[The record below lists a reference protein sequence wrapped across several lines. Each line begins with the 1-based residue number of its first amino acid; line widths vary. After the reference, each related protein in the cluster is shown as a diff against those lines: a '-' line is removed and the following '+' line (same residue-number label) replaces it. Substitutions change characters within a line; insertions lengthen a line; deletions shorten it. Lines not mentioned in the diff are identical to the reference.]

1 MVDASQN
8 THLQQQAE
16 TLDNAGHLTKKE
28 REDPGQYH
36 KQRFLK
42 AFLEHEKA
50 GIFDHTYR

>member
-16 TLDNAGHLTKKE
+16 TLDDAGHLTKKE

-50 GIFDHTYR
+50 RIFDNRYR